1 MPRIRLK
8 EKSPEF
14 DDDSQDRPKARPHV
28 RLCDAPGCTD
38 EGAHRAPKDR
48 DLKEYYHFC
57 LEHVQDYNKAWNY
70 FEGLSDDQ
78 IQDHILSS
86 LYGERPTRRYDIDGR
101 LQEALQEKIRAFF
114 GDSPEKPRAARRAA
128 PDTLPPSPEAQAL
141 SHMGLS
147 VPVTIEE
154 IRLRY
159 RELVRLHHPDRTG
172 GDKTSEEVLKIV
184 NMAYTIL
191 CQAYKKTVA

>member
-8 EKSPEF
+8 ARSPEF
-14 DDDSQDRPKARPHV
+14 DEPQSATDAKPRV
-28 RLCDAPGCTD
+28 RLCDAPNCMG
-38 EGAHRAPKDR
+38 EGTHRAPKDR
-48 DLKEYYHFC
+48 GLKEYYHFC
-57 LEHVQDYNKAWNY
+57 LDHVQDYNKAWNY

-78 IQDHILSS
+78 IQEHILNS

-101 LQEALQEKIRAFF
+101 LQEALQEKIREFF
-114 GDSPEKPRAARRAA
+114 GDSPEKPRTRHRAS

-184 NMAYTIL
+184 TMAYTIL
-191 CQAYKKTVA
+191 RQAYEKTTA